1 MEFSNNKDKRN
12 FIQEIRYAE
21 LTEVSMTD
29 YPGNYTKCI
38 GSFEIIRYSAA
49 EFVETN
55 PENGSSIEQDLQITL
70 RGQNEEI
77 DIAVT
82 NITGKYL
89 IIMLKYGNGSI
100 KIVGTNDNPV
110 VLNSENSGLPII
122 TKLISKRT
130 SAEPAKYLLV

>member
-1 MEFSNNKDKRN
+1 
-12 FIQEIRYAE
+12 
-21 LTEVSMTD
+21 
-29 YPGNYTKCI
+29 
-38 GSFEIIRYSAA
+38 
-49 EFVETN
+49 VETN

-77 DIAVT
+77 DIAVA

-100 KIVGTNDNPV
+100 KIVGTTDNPV
-110 VLNSENSGLPII
+110 VLNSENSGSPII